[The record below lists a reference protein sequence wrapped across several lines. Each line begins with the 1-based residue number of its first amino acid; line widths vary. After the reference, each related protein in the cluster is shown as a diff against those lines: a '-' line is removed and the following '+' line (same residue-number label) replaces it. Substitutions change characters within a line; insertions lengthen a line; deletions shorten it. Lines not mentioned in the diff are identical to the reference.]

1 MPSVR
6 LDRAEAAIGSYIET
20 PIVSSSP
27 LALCQRKHVTAGM
40 RKNVASARLNR
51 TESGYRSDAIFVA
64 ANCGPAGMKTSGNP
78 FGKHLGNPA
87 QANPILD
94 TSNLIRSSI
103 AGFLRLPIPLIG
115 FD

>member
-64 ANCGPAGMKTSGNP
+64 ANCGPAGIKPNSVELGQTS
-78 FGKHLGNPA
+78 
-87 QANPILD
+87 
-94 TSNLIRSSI
+94 
-103 AGFLRLPIPLIG
+103 
-115 FD
+115 